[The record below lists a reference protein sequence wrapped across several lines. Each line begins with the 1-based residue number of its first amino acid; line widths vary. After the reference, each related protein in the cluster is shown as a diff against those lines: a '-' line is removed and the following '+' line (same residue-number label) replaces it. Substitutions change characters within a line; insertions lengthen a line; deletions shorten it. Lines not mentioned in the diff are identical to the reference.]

1 MKRFLPGNNM
11 QEKLM
16 ENPKYAQ
23 ILPLIKKIDA
33 LLLAGSVI
41 IAIDG
46 NSASGKS
53 TLANFLASLYECNL
67 YRIDDYFLPLTKRT
81 KERLNEIGG
90 NIDRERFL
98 EEVLLPTKNGLSLKA
113 QRYDCKSNAFLS
125 PVEYTPK
132 KLTIIEGCYSL
143 HPALAPYYNLSVFM
157 SIYGKTQRERIIKRN
172 SPTLANRFFNEWIPM
187 ENAFF
192 EHYDLKNNCSI
203 HLDGATLDL
212 RK

>member
-1 MKRFLPGNNM
+1 M
-11 QEKLM
+11 QEKLT

-46 NSASGKS
+46 NSASGKT
-53 TLANFLASLYECNL
+53 TLANFLASLYDCNL
-67 YRIDDYFLPLTKRT
+67 YRIDDYFLPLEMRT
-81 KERLNEIGG
+81 AERLNEIGG
-90 NIDRERFL
+90 NFDRERFL

-113 QRYDCKSNAFLS
+113 KRYDCKSNAFLS

-157 SIYGKTQRERIIKRN
+157 SIDGKTQRERIIKRN

-187 ENAFF
+187 ENAYF